1 MRLDQYQSI
10 NNKSIYDLRVNISL
24 VMSDDC
30 VDSTALDNVST
41 RVWICDT
48 RSPMSLN
55 RSLTKAAPH

>member
-1 MRLDQYQSI
+1 MRLDQYQGI

-30 VDSTALDNVST
+30 VDSTRYSVST
-41 RVWICDT
+41 RVQMCDT
-48 RSPMSLN
+48 RSPMSRN